1 MAFKLCLLQFLNG
14 FKDSLFGFI
23 NFFQKQKLLRQ
34 KQQQQQQ
41 AQGQN
46 SKTSNKPNAQS
57 SNDKLYQRLIQ
68 SCILNG
74 IFLLSCILMFNFI
87 LMPILNAIAY
97 KIISE
102 SYHNLITDYLN
113 PIIQVLFSFVWILP
127 VFLLS
132 KIFNVLCHQ
141 EIADIAYVQK
151 YGKPQTFQKFTLS
164 QVIADTVFSCTLEL
178 IFLVQSSFMNLI
190 PIFWLNQLLCHVHLA
205 FLYSLYAF
213 EYKLCNMSWDIKKRI
228 AFIETRWA
236 YFLGFGLSLSIILS
250 FAGSYIYCATLFAS
264 IFPAFIL
271 SAIEAE
277 SENLSPIVYYK
288 MEEDG
293 NNVLNKRVIQVKLPL
308 FKFSLYA
315 TDFLFKIFSK
325 KQTTK
330 LNQQQIQNS
339 SVAKGK
345 DNFTAHIKSG
355 FTIRKTN

>member
-14 FKDSLFGFI
+14 FKDSLFGFVK
-23 NFFQKQKLLRQ
+23 FFQKQKFL
-34 KQQQQQQ
+34 KQRQ
-41 AQGQN
+41 AQIQN
-46 SKTSNKPNAQS
+46 SKNLTKANAQS

-97 KIISE
+97 KLMSE
-102 SYHNLITDYLN
+102 TYHNLITDYLN

-141 EIADIAYVQK
+141 EIADIAYIQK

-190 PIFWLNQLLCHVHLA
+190 PIFWLNQILCHVHLA
-205 FLYSLYAF
+205 FLYALYAF

-250 FAGSYIYCATLFAS
+250 FAGSYIYSATLFAS

-277 SENLSPIVYYK
+277 SENLSPIFYQK
-288 MEEDG
+288 LENDG
-293 NNVLNKRVIQVKLPL
+293 NGIVNKKNIQVKLPL
-308 FKFSLYA
+308 FKLSLYA
-315 TDFLFKIFSK
+315 TDFVFKIFSK
-325 KQTTK
+325 KQTNK
-330 LNQQQIQNS
+330 INPQQIQNS
-339 SVAKGK
+339 NSARSKE
-345 DNFTAHIKSG
+345 NFTAHINSG

>member
-23 NFFQKQKLLRQ
+23 QFFQKQKAL
-34 KQQQQQQ
+34 KQRL
-41 AQGQN
+41 AQLQN
-46 SKTSNKPNAQS
+46 AKTSTKTNAQS

-97 KIISE
+97 KLISE
-102 SYHNLITDYLN
+102 TYHNLITDYLN

-190 PIFWLNQLLCHVHLA
+190 PIFWLNQILCHVHLA

-228 AFIETRWA
+228 AFIESRWA

-277 SENLSPIVYYK
+277 SENLSQIVYYK
-288 MEEDG
+288 MEDDG
-293 NNVLNKRVIQVKLPL
+293 NGVLNKKTIQVKLPL
-308 FKFSLYA
+308 FKLSLYA
-315 TDFLFKIFSK
+315 TDLLFKIFSK

-330 LNQQQIQNS
+330 INQQQTQNS
-339 SVAKGK
+339 NSTRSK
-345 DNFTAHIKSG
+345 DNFAAHVNSG

>member
-1 MAFKLCLLQFLNG
+1 
-14 FKDSLFGFI
+14 
-23 NFFQKQKLLRQ
+23 
-34 KQQQQQQ
+34 
-41 AQGQN
+41 
-46 SKTSNKPNAQS
+46 
-57 SNDKLYQRLIQ
+57 
-68 SCILNG
+68 
-74 IFLLSCILMFNFI
+74 
-87 LMPILNAIAY
+87 
-97 KIISE
+97 
-102 SYHNLITDYLN
+102 
-113 PIIQVLFSFVWILP
+113 
-127 VFLLS
+127 
-132 KIFNVLCHQ
+132 
-141 EIADIAYVQK
+141 
-151 YGKPQTFQKFTLS
+151 
-164 QVIADTVFSCTLEL
+164 
-178 IFLVQSSFMNLI
+178 
-190 PIFWLNQLLCHVHLA
+190 
-205 FLYSLYAF
+205 
-213 EYKLCNMSWDIKKRI
+213 MSWDIKKRI

-339 SVAKGK
+339 SGAKGK
-345 DNFTAHIKSG
+345 DNFTAHLKSG